1 MVEQT
6 LQDELTIARRTSAK
20 PMLWVSM
27 ISMVMFFAGLTSAY
41 VISMER
47 DDWVT
52 FDLPDAFY
60 TSTFLIVASSIT
72 LMLSQR
78 FLKQDKRQISLLLVV
93 VTLLLGV
100 GFIWQQYEGFNELKS
115 LGLYF
120 TGPGSTVSTSFII
133 GITLM
138 HVLHLLA
145 GVIVLFVVIYNHFK
159 YKYKPNDLL
168 GFELGAIFWH
178 FVDILWIYLFCF
190 FYFIR

>member
-78 FLKQDKRQISLLLVV
+78 FLKQDKRQISLLLVA
-93 VTLLLGV
+93 VTLLLGI

-133 GITLM
+133 GISLM

-178 FVDILWIYLFCF
+178 FVDILWIYLFFF